1 MQDFSKKCLLRTEN
15 KSFFDLSVYQFLG
28 MFRVL
33 ESDIKKLDFYEY
45 WCEVSRGSG
54 MLPIMQDNGEDGDL
68 YDESCEVIDCLI
80 YLYDWEKFSRI
91 YINTGK

>member
-1 MQDFSKKCLLRTEN
+1 MHTNSVKRLQITKN

-28 MFRVL
+28 MFGVL

-45 WCEVSRGSG
+45 WRKVSRGSG
-54 MLPIMQDNGEDGDL
+54 MLPIMQDNGE
-68 YDESCEVIDCLI
+68 
-80 YLYDWEKFSRI
+80 KFSRI

>member
-1 MQDFSKKCLLRTEN
+1 MHTNSVKRLQKTEN

-28 MFRVL
+28 MFGVL

-45 WCEVSRGSG
+45 WREVSRGSG

-68 YDESCEVIDCLI
+68 YDESCEMIDCLI
-80 YLYDWEKFSRI
+80 YLYDWEKFNRI

>member
-1 MQDFSKKCLLRTEN
+1 MQKFSEKRLLKTEN
-15 KSFFDLSVYQFLG
+15 KSYFNLSIYQFLG
-28 MFRVL
+28 MFGVL
-33 ESDIKKLDFYEY
+33 ESDIKKLDFYDY

-91 YINTGK
+91 FMNTGK

>member
-1 MQDFSKKCLLRTEN
+1 MHTNSVKRLQKTKN

-28 MFRVL
+28 MFGVL

-45 WCEVSRGSG
+45 WRKVSRGSG

-80 YLYDWEKFSRI
+80 YLNDWEKFSRI

>member
-1 MQDFSKKCLLRTEN
+1 MQKFSKKRLLRTEN

-28 MFRVL
+28 MFGVL
-33 ESDIKKLDFYEY
+33 KSDIKKFDFYEY
-45 WCEVSRGSG
+45 WRKVSRGSG
-54 MLPIMQDNGEDGDL
+54 MLPIMQDNGKDGDL

>member
-1 MQDFSKKCLLRTEN
+1 MHTNSVKRLQKTEN

-28 MFRVL
+28 MFGVL

-45 WCEVSRGSG
+45 WYEVSRGAG

-91 YINTGK
+91 YINIGK

>member
-1 MQDFSKKCLLRTEN
+1 MQENSKKCLLRTEN
-15 KSFFDLSVYQFLG
+15 KSFFDLSIYEYIGYFG
-28 MFRVL
+28 VL

>member
-1 MQDFSKKCLLRTEN
+1 MQEFSEKRLLKTKN

-28 MFRVL
+28 MFGVL

-80 YLYDWEKFSRI
+80 YL
-91 YINTGK
+91 